1 MAEWQSGYAAD
12 CKSVDLGS
20 TPGSAS
26 IHYYY
31 PARVAELVDAAD
43 LKSADHCDRAGS
55 IPALGTIYMFINVQR
70 HPPGWCFCLCVK
82 GFKAIRD
89 FWRPFTSK
97 TIGGILGGT

>member
-26 IHYYY
+26 IFTSTLLKYR
-31 PARVAELVDAAD
+31 PARMAELVDAAD

-55 IPALGTIYMFINVQR
+55 TPALGTI
-70 HPPGWCFCLCVK
+70 
-82 GFKAIRD
+82 
-89 FWRPFTSK
+89 
-97 TIGGILGGT
+97 